1 MAMPVMHLSPK
12 RVSYAALPSVA
23 DILSQEIK
31 HAAKSWNAY
40 CSIFALKGQ
49 PRKERTR
56 PCGLTGDRP
65 EVVPLHCKI
74 SSHKWI
80 VRQSYFLS
88 LGRGGMQPLKQ
99 VRQAHFSNSE

>member
-12 RVSYAALPSVA
+12 AGQLCCSPVSRRY
-23 DILSQEIK
+23 LSQEIK

-40 CSIFALKGQ
+40 CSIFALKGSTG
-49 PRKERTR
+49 RKELGRAV
-56 PCGLTGDRP
+56 LTSDSP
-65 EVVPLHCKI
+65 EVVALHSKI
-74 SSHKWI
+74 SSHKRI
-80 VRQSYFLS
+80 VRQSYFSS

>member
-49 PRKERTR
+49 PPEGKNSAVRFDERS
-56 PCGLTGDRP
+56 P
-65 EVVPLHCKI
+65 
-74 SSHKWI
+74 
-80 VRQSYFLS
+80 
-88 LGRGGMQPLKQ
+88 RGCT
-99 VRQAHFSNSE
+99 VTF